1 MRSDEATWAQLWG
14 ILEENDLDQIVYGYR
29 VDQFGRAIKPYLFR
43 WLGHSWLIENIQ
55 KEYGPGD
62 YRLLIRKGRVM
73 IFSGY
78 ISIGPAPGS
87 SWSQRFGSSI

>member
-1 MRSDEATWAQLWG
+1 MRSDDATWGHLLTLLG
-14 ILEENDLDQIVYGYR
+14 EDDLDQVVYGYR

-43 WLGHSWLIENIQ
+43 WYGHSWLIENIQ

-73 IFSGY
+73 VFSGY
-78 ISIGPAPGS
+78 ICLGPAPRGG
-87 SWSQRFGSSI
+87 W